1 MSEEK
6 LPDKPEGYFSC
17 FEDWVNTASRR
28 IGGTNS
34 LCVDSKDRVC
44 RMGKDMMKARDESA
58 FPVRYYFGL
67 KNIQTYIR

>member
-1 MSEEK
+1 
-6 LPDKPEGYFSC
+6 
-17 FEDWVNTASRR
+17 
-28 IGGTNS
+28 
-34 LCVDSKDRVC
+34 VDSKDRVC